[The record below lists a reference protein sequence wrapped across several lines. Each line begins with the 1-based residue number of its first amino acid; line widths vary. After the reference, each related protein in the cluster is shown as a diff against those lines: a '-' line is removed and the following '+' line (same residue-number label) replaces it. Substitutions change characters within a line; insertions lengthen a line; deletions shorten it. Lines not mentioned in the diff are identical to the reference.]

1 MNYDD
6 QRIDDAV
13 LALLAAFSDS
23 DSHTWKGHDFDVMKR
38 LHQRGFIGDPV
49 NKNKGLYLTNEGMER
64 GRELA
69 DELFGSVRA
78 PGR

>member
-23 DSHTWKGHDFDVMKR
+23 EGHTWKGHDFDVMNR
-38 LHQRGFIGDPV
+38 LHERGFIGDHV
-49 NKNKGLYLTNEGMER
+49 NKNKGVYLTNEGMER

-69 DELFGSVRA
+69 EDLFGNVPA